1 MLLLCLSEATAKQ
14 GAESFAKGYGHAPSS
29 KPFACA
35 EASAK
40 EHGADARRKLQHK
53 RKFGLQTST

>member
-1 MLLLCLSEATAKQ
+1 MLLRCLREATAKQ
-14 GAESFAKGYGHAPSS
+14 GAESFAKGYGRAPSS

-40 EHGADARRKLQHK
+40 EHDADARRKLQRK
-53 RKFGLQTST
+53 RKFDLQIGT